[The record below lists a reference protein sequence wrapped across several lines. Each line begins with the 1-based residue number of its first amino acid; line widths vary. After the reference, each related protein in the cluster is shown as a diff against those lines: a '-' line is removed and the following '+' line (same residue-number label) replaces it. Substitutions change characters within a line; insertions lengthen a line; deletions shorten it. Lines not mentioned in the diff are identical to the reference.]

1 MDGCGWG
8 WSFDFFL
15 LLLLLLLFRCIDG
28 EFRCSNIALFLF
40 LFFDPLTVFLKT
52 ETVWVAH
59 SLLFYYFYYYVFGV
73 DDSAHTISFKRC
85 LRLAESGGGI
95 HHISNI

>member
-28 EFRCSNIALFLF
+28 EFRCSNIALFLS
-40 LFFDPLTVFLKT
+40 LFFDPLTVFLKPKPFG
-52 ETVWVAH
+52 WRI
-59 SLLFYYFYYYVFGV
+59 LYYFIIFITSLGWMTARILLVSR
-73 DDSAHTISFKRC
+73 DA
-85 LRLAESGGGI
+85 
-95 HHISNI
+95 